1 MTKNEMIYYHQRRIT
16 TKGRK
21 LLKDGIKMS
30 TENTANRC
38 QITSRTHK
46 TPARHRAGDKKTQ
59 LRELLC
65 LFCSVEV
72 LTGGARFHNPS
83 ICLQQKILFHSQLLT
98 LALKVLWSSLF
109 FLPAL
114 VFHSILL
121 YIHIYTWEWSTQ
133 GAAGGGEES
142 RSGVTLTFSQLLQW
156 INLLVTGSPNK
167 PTHKRPPGKWDQ
179 PSFGSTAWYFLR
191 GLTDP
196 LKPAL
201 C

>member
-83 ICLQQKILFHSQLLT
+83 ICTQQKILFHSQLLT
-98 LALKVLWSSLF
+98 LALKVLWSALF
-109 FLPAL
+109 FCQRWYFTASCFTFTFTPE
-114 VFHSILL
+114 S
-121 YIHIYTWEWSTQ
+121 
-133 GAAGGGEES
+133 GAHRAQQVEAKSHARGSPWHFPSYFSE
-142 RSGVTLTFSQLLQW
+142 LTF
-156 INLLVTGSPNK
+156 
-167 PTHKRPPGKWDQ
+167 
-179 PSFGSTAWYFLR
+179 
-191 GLTDP
+191 
-196 LKPAL
+196 
-201 C
+201 

>member
-72 LTGGARFHNPS
+72 LPGGARFHNPS
-83 ICLQQKILFHSQLLT
+83 ICTQQKILFHSQLLT

-109 FLPAL
+109 FFASAGISQHPAL
-114 VFHSILL
+114 HSHLHL
-121 YIHIYTWEWSTQ
+121 RVEHTGRSRWRRRGTL
-133 GAAGGGEES
+133 GGH
-142 RSGVTLTFSQLLQW
+142 LDIF
-156 INLLVTGSPNK
+156 
-167 PTHKRPPGKWDQ
+167 
-179 PSFGSTAWYFLR
+179 
-191 GLTDP
+191 
-196 LKPAL
+196 PATSVN
-201 C
+201 

>member
-46 TPARHRAGDKKTQ
+46 TPARHRAGDKKTTAWAALSFLQ
-59 LRELLC
+59 CGGLARRS
-65 LFCSVEV
+65 SVSW
-72 LTGGARFHNPS
+72 S
-83 ICLQQKILFHSQLLT
+83 IHMHTAENIIPFSTSHFST
-98 LALKVLWSSLF
+98 ESPLKLF